1 MKNLIACINNCDSKL
16 RNLFKEYNNENS
28 LPLEIFYDT
37 IRKYNL
43 KDALQVITIIS
54 QMIYRENPTYHNF
67 RPFGLFCSNGEM
79 LTTMAILA
87 DLTYHFI
94 LSGAND
100 KNNSKISNKAFY
112 NGIMLSR
119 LCHYHLNCKKFNE
132 KNFNIYNLL
141 QILAKEQGQM
151 QLPIVPALTR
161 NFIIFEKIANGTDL
175 YEKRPSLSKDIF
187 INFEKHLNL
196 TYKEYFQLTFLIFA
210 FVLYD
215 QRTVLDSKILA
226 SLEVNSDIFT
236 LDKINQVL
244 EYLSASYN
252 EYRQL
257 ANTTINLNPLYQKPI
272 IKFDDKRFGKYTC
285 PNISIFLEKCWN
297 GLFYDAEKY
306 YKENLQKN
314 SKDTIRETFGYIFE
328 EYVGILIKETLP
340 GAKVYPEITYI
351 KNRNQFHFFDWIIEI
366 ERNKTKEYY
375 AIEVK
380 SSEVPNRYCYDE
392 QLNDYYK
399 KDVVERIY
407 KGIKKLSDIENVTE
421 LAFLKGKKVYPIF
434 IFKDLPFVNSTVIND
449 LLVSCSGNYQEL
461 CTKIKNNELYIFN
474 IDTFENFIEMM
485 KDESF
490 SIEWLFDEQK
500 NNPGENLNSIMQK
513 RYGKVLLRNTYLEN
527 TFEEIF
533 YGLIPKEYN
542 DKKIPSAN
550 L

>member
-1 MKNLIACINNCDSKL
+1 MLKN
-16 RNLFKEYNNENS
+16 KE
-28 LPLEIFYDT
+28 
-37 IRKYNL
+37 
-43 KDALQVITIIS
+43 
-54 QMIYRENPTYHNF
+54 
-67 RPFGLFCSNGEM
+67 
-79 LTTMAILA
+79 
-87 DLTYHFI
+87 
-94 LSGAND
+94 
-100 KNNSKISNKAFY
+100 
-112 NGIMLSR
+112 
-119 LCHYHLNCKKFNE
+119 
-132 KNFNIYNLL
+132 
-141 QILAKEQGQM
+141 
-151 QLPIVPALTR
+151 
-161 NFIIFEKIANGTDL
+161 
-175 YEKRPSLSKDIF
+175 
-187 INFEKHLNL
+187 
-196 TYKEYFQLTFLIFA
+196 
-210 FVLYD
+210 
-215 QRTVLDSKILA
+215 
-226 SLEVNSDIFT
+226 
-236 LDKINQVL
+236 L

-257 ANTTINLNPLYQKPI
+257 ANTTRNLNPLYQKPI

-285 PNISIFLEKCWN
+285 PNLSIFLEKCWN

-328 EYVGILIKETLP
+328 EYIGILIKETLS

-399 KDVVERIY
+399 KDVIERIY

-421 LAFLKGKKVYPIF
+421 LAFLKGKKVYPTF

-449 LLVSCSGNYQEL
+449 LLITCSEDYQDL

-490 SIEWLFDEQK
+490 SIEWLFEEQK
-500 NNPGENLNSIMQK
+500 NNPSENLNSIMQK

-533 YGLIPKEYN
+533 HGLIPKEYN
-542 DKKIPSAN
+542 DKKYP